1 MSMAHVSRK
10 MHLLAGLKTECNMLV
25 VDKKVLWKGQ
35 TEQFVLFSKCSYSWK
50 WEVKKW
56 YYWFWRLLFFSTFY
70 FHRQTLLDNV
80 VYRTSF
86 SLISIY
92 AMHFPL
98 SSWFSGAFSQSQ
110 KWRNKYPTYKLL
122 IRLNIKH
129 NHRKPLWCC
138 CVSQK
143 IFKIYKTYKLIQSAR
158 NTPNKSADMYKKTSY
173 KLRTK
178 LKNVLLT
185 THTAHQGL

>member
-1 MSMAHVSRK
+1 MFIFLKEGGEKIIFLVLKVTVSFNF
-10 MHLLAGLKTECNMLV
+10 LLPSPN
-25 VDKKVLWKGQ
+25 
-35 TEQFVLFSKCSYSWK
+35 
-50 WEVKKW
+50 
-56 YYWFWRLLFFSTFY
+56 
-70 FHRQTLLDNV
+70 LDNV

-98 SSWFSGAFSQSQ
+98 SSWFAGAFSQSQ

-129 NHRKPLWCC
+129 NHRRPLWCC